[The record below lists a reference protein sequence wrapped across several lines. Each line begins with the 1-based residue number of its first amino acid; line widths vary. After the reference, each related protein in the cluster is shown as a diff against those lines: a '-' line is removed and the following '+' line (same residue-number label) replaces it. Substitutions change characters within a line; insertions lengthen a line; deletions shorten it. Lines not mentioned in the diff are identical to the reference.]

1 MELSAQCSRM
11 LPLEFPLS
19 LRGALL
25 PSGNLDGKDHA
36 AERTVEDV
44 FLQKFML
51 GTFPGYLADPLIL
64 KRQAHQLEVCALVLR
79 QLPAHKFHLLVGY
92 SETLLSPCDK
102 HPVCTSRLCPPRSC
116 ISTSK
121 TVSFLHQAV
130 AWEGRNRVG
139 KE

>member
-1 MELSAQCSRM
+1 MGVELSAQCSWM
-11 LPLEFPLS
+11 LPLEFLLS

-25 PSGNLDGKDHA
+25 LSGNLDGEDHA

-102 HPVCTSRLCPPRSC
+102 RPVCPHLQTVP
-116 ISTSK
+116 SK
-121 TVSFLHQAV
+121 VV
-130 AWEGRNRVG
+130 Y
-139 KE
+139 KYI